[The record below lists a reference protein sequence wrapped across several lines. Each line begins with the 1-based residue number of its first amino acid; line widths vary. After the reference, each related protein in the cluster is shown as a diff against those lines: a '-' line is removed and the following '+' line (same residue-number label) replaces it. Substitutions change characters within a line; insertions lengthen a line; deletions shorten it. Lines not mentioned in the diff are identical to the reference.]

1 MFQTVFWYF
10 NSLSRAH
17 FGMKKLRFLVSLT
30 TNDNDYQIEQA
41 QSAEAAARKL
51 GIELQ
56 VIYADNDAITQSTQ
70 LLKTIQAEE
79 EHRPDAIV
87 FEPVGGTALP
97 QVARA
102 AASAGIGWAVL
113 NRDASYIAELR
124 KSSKAPIFVV
134 TSDHLEIGRIQGRQI
149 AALLPHGG
157 SILCI
162 QGPAENSAAKDRTAG
177 MQETKPAS
185 VHTTLLRAQWTEES
199 SQKAVRSWLK
209 LTTSHK
215 AAIDLIAAQD
225 DSMAIGARKA
235 FGELP
240 DDAEKERWLSLP
252 FLGCDGLPRTGQ
264 AWVKEGLLTAT
275 IFVPPN
281 TGQAIEMFMDVL
293 QRGKQPPERA
303 LTTAVSV
310 PPLSDLRRR

>member
-1 MFQTVFWYF
+1 
-10 NSLSRAH
+10 
-17 FGMKKLRFLVSLT
+17 MKKLRFLVSLT
-30 TNDNDYQIEQA
+30 TDDNDYQIEQA
-41 QSAEAAARKL
+41 QSAEAAARKC
-51 GIELQ
+51 GVELQ

-70 LLKTIQAEE
+70 LLKAIQAED
-79 EHRPDAIV
+79 EHRPEAII

-102 AASAGIGWAVL
+102 AAGAGIGWAVL
-113 NRDASYIAELR
+113 NRDANYIAELR

-157 SILCI
+157 SILCV

-177 MQETKPAS
+177 MNETKPAN

-209 LTTSHK
+209 LTTSRK
-215 AAIDLIAAQD
+215 AAMDLVAAQD

-235 FGELP
+235 FEELP
-240 DDAEKERWLSLP
+240 DDAEKERWRSLP
-252 FLGCDGLPRTGQ
+252 FLGCDGLPKTGQ
-264 AWVKEGLLTAT
+264 AWVKDGLLTAT
-275 IFVPPN
+275 VFVPPN
-281 TGQAIEMFMDVL
+281 TGQAMEMLVDAL

-303 LTTAVSV
+303 LTTVVSV
-310 PPLSDLRRR
+310 PSLSELKRR

>member
-1 MFQTVFWYF
+1 
-10 NSLSRAH
+10 
-17 FGMKKLRFLVSLT
+17 MKKLRFLVSLT

-51 GIELQ
+51 GVELQ

-70 LLKTIQAEE
+70 LLKAIQAEE
-79 EHRPDAIV
+79 AHRPDAIV

-102 AASAGIGWAVL
+102 AATAGIGWSVL
-113 NRDASYIAELR
+113 NRDANYVAELR
-124 KSSKAPIFVV
+124 KSSKAPVFIV

-157 SILCI
+157 SILCV
-162 QGPAENSAAKDRTAG
+162 QGPAENSAAKDRTTG
-177 MQETKPAS
+177 MQETKPGN
-185 VHTTLLRAQWTEES
+185 VHTTLLRAQWTDES

-209 LTTSHK
+209 LTTSRK
-215 AAIDLIAAQD
+215 AAVDLVSAQD

-235 FGELP
+235 FEELP

-252 FLGCDGLPRTGQ
+252 FLGCDGLPKTGQ
-264 AWVKEGLLTAT
+264 AWVSSGLLTAT

-281 TGQAIEMFMDVL
+281 TGQAMEMFVDAL

-303 LTTAVSV
+303 LTVAVSV
-310 PPLSDLRRR
+310 PPLGDLKRR